1 MSIRASTTA
10 SDVGGSVYIT
20 TEVEHDGR
28 DSGSDPAIMETFHP
42 QDMRGDARIRW
53 VYFMLGA
60 ATLLS
65 WNGMSLGR
73 YGPANG

>member
-1 MSIRASTTA
+1 MSLRASATG

-28 DSGSDPAIMETFHP
+28 DCDPTIMETLHP

-73 YGPANG
+73 YGPANLNS

>member
-1 MSIRASTTA
+1 MSVRASTTG
-10 SDVGGSVYIT
+10 SDAGGGVYIT

-28 DSGSDPAIMETFHP
+28 DSDGDP

-73 YGPANG
+73 SGPVNG